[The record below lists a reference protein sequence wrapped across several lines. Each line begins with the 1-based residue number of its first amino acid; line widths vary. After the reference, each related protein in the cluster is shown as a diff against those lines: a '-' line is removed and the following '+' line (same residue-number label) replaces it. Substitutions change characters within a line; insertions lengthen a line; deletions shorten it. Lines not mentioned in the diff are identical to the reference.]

1 MVGYLW
7 LAPDRLGSQSPDEPR
22 EWKHL
27 GMNGPHGGL
36 LATGLPGHLGSVPIS
51 FVVTGSLHCCLI
63 PAPTPPLAS
72 WGSCDMFVPF
82 FLPSLPLP
90 TLPFT
95 LPSSS
100 SSPTN
105 SLLCPYLL
113 PSPLLPHLSPLPSP
127 PSSPFPS
134 PSVSGSAI
142 TANQIPEPLT
152 KLLAALPVQWE
163 INRAGQLAF

>member
-1 MVGYLW
+1 MGYLW

-27 GMNGPHGGL
+27 RMNGPQGGL

-90 TLPFT
+90 TLTFS

-100 SSPTN
+100 SP
-105 SLLCPYLL
+105 P
-113 PSPLLPHLSPLPSP
+113 PPLLPPTLSYAPTSSPPHSSLISLLSLHLLPPPSP
-127 PSSPFPS
+127 P
-134 PSVSGSAI
+134 
-142 TANQIPEPLT
+142 PLSQ
-152 KLLAALPVQWE
+152 AL
-163 INRAGQLAF
+163 QLQLIRYLSRSRSY